1 MKNFLVLILG
11 LLIINAIGADILLF
25 RLWQKTNETIAPLV
39 ENKII
44 SPTATPTILL
54 SPTPTLKPAV
64 VTTTKKVRSISIIPI
79 PGSGTVQDNSWK
91 DISGT
96 EFNLNTEDYPT
107 LTGAYLEVN
116 MKLFNGNGVA
126 FVRLFD
132 ITTGIEVW
140 GSEVKTSS
148 QNFTVITSDKLILR
162 SGNHQYRIQAKSLT
176 ADTTV
181 YNSGR
186 IKLITEN

>member
-1 MKNFLVLILG
+1 MKNFFVLILG
-11 LLIINAIGADILLF
+11 LLIINAVGADILLF
-25 RLWQKTNETIAPLV
+25 RLWQKSKETIAPLV
-39 ENKII
+39 ENEII
-44 SPTATPTILL
+44 FPTATPTILL
-54 SPTPTLKPAV
+54 SPTPTLKPAI

-79 PGSGTVQDNSWK
+79 PGSGTVQDSSWK
-91 DISGT
+91 DIPGT
-96 EFNLNTEDYPT
+96 EFILNTEDYPT

-116 MKLFNGNGVA
+116 MKLFNGNGMA
-126 FVRLFD
+126 FIRLFD
-132 ITTGIEVW
+132 ITAGIEVW

-186 IKLITEN
+186 IKIITEN

>member
-25 RLWQKTNETIAPLV
+25 RLWQKSNETIAPLV

-54 SPTPTLKPAV
+54 SPTPTLKPAI

-79 PGSGTVQDNSWK
+79 PGSGTVQDSSWK
-91 DISGT
+91 DIPGT
-96 EFNLNTEDYPT
+96 EFILNTEDYPT

-116 MKLFNGNGVA
+116 MKLFNGNGIA
-126 FVRLFD
+126 FIRLFD
-132 ITTGIEVW
+132 ITAGIEVW

-186 IKLITEN
+186 LKIITEN